1 MIFTGK
7 KLKKIL
13 IIGGSGFL
21 GKALSE
27 TLSKKYQVTVAS
39 RKNRNYLKNKNIK
52 KIKLD
57 GINFVECK
65 KKIKNFDLVIN
76 SAAILNTKNENND
89 FKNNLVIFINTLMAS
104 IKNNIKNY
112 YFISSNT
119 VYEKLVRGKKKIDKI
134 TSYSL
139 YKLISEYLGREI
151 DKKKLINISTLRI
164 ANIYGQKMT
173 NGFILDVIKK
183 FNTSKQIIKINA
195 NSKTCRNF
203 SHIEDVTNCICFLI
217 DKRFKGN
224 INLTNQNK
232 VTLKKILILVSKHY
246 KKKFIFTNNN
256 QPINYRLF
264 KTKKLIKL
272 GWKDKYSFE
281 KGIQRTLNQFI

>member
-1 MIFTGK
+1 LIFTRK

-21 GKALSE
+21 GRALSE
-27 TLSKKYQVTVAS
+27 ALSKKYQVTVAS
-39 RKNRNYLKNKNIK
+39 RKNKNYLKNKNIK

-57 GINFVECK
+57 GINFVECE

-76 SAAILNTKNENND
+76 SAAILDTKNENND
-89 FKNNLVIFINTLMAS
+89 FKNNLFIFINTLMAS

-134 TSYSL
+134 TSYGL

-203 SHIEDVTNCICFLI
+203 SHIEDVVNCICFLI

-232 VTLKKILILVSKHY
+232 VTNQSIIDYLKLR
-246 KKKFIFTNNN
+246 N
-256 QPINYRLF
+256 
-264 KTKKLIKL
+264 
-272 GWKDKYSFE
+272 
-281 KGIQRTLNQFI
+281 

>member
-1 MIFTGK
+1 M
-7 KLKKIL
+7 KKIL

-203 SHIEDVTNCICFLI
+203 SHIEDVINCICFLI

>member
-1 MIFTGK
+1 M
-7 KLKKIL
+7 KKIL